1 MTDEMSEFESVSYE
15 QAISLLRQHANG
27 AVALITA
34 PFPGMS
40 IQVSGT
46 LHVQEGEQFAFAVLA
61 DESLSVSVMP
71 IPGCT
76 FQVPSPASGGVDTL
90 ICSLSGPDV
99 DQEIMMWMVRF

>member
-1 MTDEMSEFESVSYE
+1 MTDEMSQFESVSYE
-15 QAISLLRQHANG
+15 QAVSLLRQHANEE
-27 AVALITA
+27 AALITA

-40 IQVSGT
+40 LQVSGT

-76 FQVPSPASGGVDTL
+76 FQIPAGTSGEIDTL
-90 ICSLSGPDV
+90 ICSLSGPEMEQD
-99 DQEIMMWMVRF
+99 IIRNRP